1 MGKINEAPV
10 ELADSIREFWPES
23 EWDNAAAVAQLESG
37 WSAFA
42 VNDSRTPDRPCG
54 SIVRV
59 TPDGIAVSA
68 EYSIGW
74 FQINACNL
82 PPDWVPENL
91 YNTRHNCGT
100 AHAMWA
106 ARGWQP
112 WYFSARA
119 LGLLGR

>member
-1 MGKINEAPV
+1 MSKIDDAPK
-10 ELADSIREFWPES
+10 ELSDAIREFWPQA
-23 EWDNAAAVAQLESG
+23 EWDNAAAVSVLESG

-42 VNDSRTPDRPCG
+42 VADTRDATHPCG
-54 SIVRV
+54 ATVRTDPTGV
-59 TPDGIAVSA
+59 TIAA

-82 PPDWVPENL
+82 PADWVAENL

-100 AHAMWA
+100 AHAMWVSS
-106 ARGWQP
+106 GWSP

-119 LGLLGR
+119 LGLI